1 LSSRKFVID
10 GKIEGK
16 PESLYLRKK
25 KVQKSKKLRLTI
37 WILAVFSVLLVVT
50 CILLL
55 VKNAS
60 LNSTIR
66 SMKKE
71 ISQSE
76 LLVKENQTIKILN
89 DTLQKKIIQ
98 LQMDNDY
105 LVENSENMAG
115 IFFEVQIG
123 NFSDFNLD
131 EYGNEL
137 KGLHQDRVGKTSKF
151 CLGRFRS
158 FQKAVLF
165 ENDIRKL
172 GIGSAFIIGRID
184 GKIVDYQ
191 VALKAYQQ
199 KQLN

>member
-1 LSSRKFVID
+1 MSSRKFVID

-25 KVQKSKKLRLTI
+25 KVQQSKKLRLTI
-37 WILAVFSVLLVVT
+37 WILSVFSGLLFLT
-50 CILLL
+50 CILFF
-55 VKNAS
+55 VKNTN

-66 SMKKE
+66 GMKKE
-71 ISQSE
+71 ILESE
-76 LLVKENQTIKILN
+76 HLLKENKSIKTLN

-98 LQMDNDY
+98 LQIDNDY
-105 LVENSENMAG
+105 LIENSENTAG

-123 NFSDFNLD
+123 NFSDFNFD
-131 EYGNEL
+131 EYKHEL
-137 KGLHQDRVGKTSKF
+137 KGLHQDKVGKMSKF

-172 GIGSAFIIGRID
+172 GISSAFIIGRID
-184 GKIVDYQ
+184 GNIVDYQ